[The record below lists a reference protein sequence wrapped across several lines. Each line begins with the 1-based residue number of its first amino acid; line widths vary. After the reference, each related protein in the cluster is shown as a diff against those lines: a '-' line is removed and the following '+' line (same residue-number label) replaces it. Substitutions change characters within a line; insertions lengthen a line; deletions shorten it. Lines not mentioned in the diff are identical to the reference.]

1 MNFKRLMVATA
12 VLASTIAPVF
22 ADVAPYCIA
31 VNGGFDGNGGSS
43 VVARNF
49 AYPEASKCTPWTGY
63 TKTSA
68 TVIFTTNGTA
78 CASDDGT
85 VLTVSVTHADPDFL
99 GVGQIASDYIRVC
112 PDAWNCPIGG
122 GQDIGYLTGSA
133 APQDC
138 TDFLL
143 DLPTFHD

>member
-1 MNFKRLMVATA
+1 MNIKKIMLAAA
-12 VLASTIAPVF
+12 VLATTIGPVF
-22 ADVAPYCIA
+22 ADVAPYCVA
-31 VNGGFDGNGGSS
+31 VNGGFDGNGGTSF
-43 VVARNF
+43 VARNF
-49 AYPEASKCTPWTGY
+49 DFPEASKCTPWAGY

-85 VLTVSVTHADPDFL
+85 VLTLSVTSQDPAYL
-99 GVGQIASDYIRVC
+99 GVGTSVSDYLQVC
-112 PDAWNCPIGG
+112 TDVNNCPIGG
-122 GQDIGYLTGSA
+122 GSDVGYLTGSA

-138 TDFLL
+138 SDYLL